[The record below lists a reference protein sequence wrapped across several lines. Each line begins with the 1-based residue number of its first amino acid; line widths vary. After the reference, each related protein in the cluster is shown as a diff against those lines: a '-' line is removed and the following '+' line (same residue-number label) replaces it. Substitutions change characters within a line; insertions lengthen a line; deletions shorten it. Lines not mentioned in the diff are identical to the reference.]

1 MKKSLFNYHILN
13 FFFSVNVSSLADP
26 PRAKLSIGCLFA
38 HPGQISRCTARSTHV
53 RRFDSSKS
61 SGGTRTAVVSLCS
74 KEAPLKNKL
83 DYVVFVQNNYNTN
96 MVYIRFISRK
106 VVAYM

>member
-13 FFFSVNVSSLADP
+13 FFFYVNVSSLADP

-61 SGGTRTAVVSLCS
+61 SGGTGRIAH
-74 KEAPLKNKL
+74 PLINSTRGMYL
-83 DYVVFVQNNYNTN
+83 FQLIDLVL
-96 MVYIRFISRK
+96 YIYIYIHTYIYIYIYIHI
-106 VVAYM
+106 VAM

>member
-13 FFFSVNVSSLADP
+13 FFFYVNVSSLADP
-26 PRAKLSIGCLFA
+26 PRAELSIGCLFA

-61 SGGTRTAVVSLCS
+61 SGGTGRIAHPLINSTRGMYLFQLIDLVLYIYIYIHNIFLCI
-74 KEAPLKNKL
+74 NH
-83 DYVVFVQNNYNTN
+83 VFV
-96 MVYIRFISRK
+96 M
-106 VVAYM
+106 

>member
-13 FFFSVNVSSLADP
+13 FIFFVNVSSLADP

-53 RRFDSSKS
+53 RRFDSSKG
-61 SGGTRTAVVSLCS
+61 SGGTEVHFRRENYDDTAFMMVLLVLSTSSPVS
-74 KEAPLKNKL
+74 PH
-83 DYVVFVQNNYNTN
+83 
-96 MVYIRFISRK
+96 
-106 VVAYM
+106 